1 MSDLILTEFP
11 DGIPTP
17 QSSVEVLPSRVR
29 PRPQAARGDAAA
41 SRDADAGVGEDV
53 TVLDTGVGGTSC

>member
-17 QSSVEVLPSRVR
+17 QSSVEVLPSVTS
-29 PRPQAARGDAAA
+29 QAAHEDAAA
-41 SRDADAGVGEDV
+41 SRHADAGVGEDV
-53 TVLDTGVGGTSC
+53 TVLIPA

>member
-1 MSDLILTEFP
+1 MSDLILTEFT

-29 PRPQAARGDAAA
+29 PRPQAAHEDAAA
-41 SRDADAGVGEDV
+41 SRHADAGVGDEV
-53 TVLDTGVGGTSC
+53 TVLLPA